1 MRTRNKK
8 EKRRRQNY
16 ELHPLITNYFFFIF
30 FFGHLDYDPSLQSV
44 QLSLQKRNRLAKWKI
59 IKLTEKLDR
68 INWKQIKVI
77 GLKKIK
83 HLEDWIE
90 NKSKLEG
97 IIYNLA

>member
-8 EKRRRQNY
+8 EKKKKAKLRITSSNY
-16 ELHPLITNYFFFIF
+16 EFFFF
-30 FFGHLDYDPSLQSV
+30 FFSHLDYDPSLQSV

-59 IKLTEKLDR
+59 IKLIEKLDR

-77 GLKKIK
+77 GLKKTK

-90 NKSKLEG
+90 NKLKLEG
-97 IIYNLA
+97 VIYNLV